1 MKISAKKLK
10 GKLWY
15 LYKNPIDNLIVG
27 NDTHEYIS
35 KVTCDYIYQKAI
47 TDALKIVAE
56 LERGKPERNE

>member
-35 KVTCDYIYQKAI
+35 KVTCGYIYQKAI
-47 TDALKIVAE
+47 ADVINVVTK
-56 LERGKPERNE
+56 LEREKLERKG